1 MDGDCRISCKYG
13 LLPGKTE
20 VLYTNLLEELDTL
33 GSFTSDFVLLDYE
46 NALQNA
52 VLTVWPGTTLRS
64 EDTDALAWH
73 GVVVALL

>member
-1 MDGDCRISCKYG
+1 MDGGWRVSCTYA

-33 GSFTSDFVLLDYE
+33 GSFTSDFVLLDYD
-46 NALQNA
+46 NAPRMVSSPCGLGRLY
-52 VLTVWPGTTLRS
+52 VPRILMHWY
-64 EDTDALAWH
+64 